1 MSEVKLISIIVPCYN
16 EKEVIL
22 ETNKRLRDELE
33 KIYNQYNLK
42 YELIY
47 VNDGSKDNTLR
58 LLQLQEEEHNSNS
71 KYHGKIVVLSLSR
84 NFGHQS
90 ALSAGLFHAKGDAIV
105 SIDADLQDPPE
116 VICKMI
122 EKWQEGV
129 DVVYGARV
137 SREGE
142 SFFKLMT
149 AKIFYRLVRYLTQT
163 DIPVDAGDFRL
174 MSRQALDIF
183 NSMPEGNRFIRGMIP
198 WIGLKQEPVFYERA
212 ARFAGTTKY
221 PFRKMLKLAFD
232 GITSFSS
239 TPLKL
244 SYYMGFFV
252 AGFAIIYALYIIFFA
267 LVYKFPIVGWSSL
280 MVTILFIG
288 AVQLIAIGILG
299 EYLGRVYDE
308 VKKRPL
314 FIVDKKESRF

>member
-1 MSEVKLISIIVPCYN
+1 MNEDKLISIIVPCYN

-33 KIYNQYNLK
+33 KIHNQFNLK

-116 VICKMI
+116 VISKMI
-122 EKWQEGV
+122 EKWHEGV
-129 DVVYGARV
+129 DVVSGARV

-149 AKIFYRLVRYLTQT
+149 AI
-163 DIPVDAGDFRL
+163 
-174 MSRQALDIF
+174 
-183 NSMPEGNRFIRGMIP
+183 
-198 WIGLKQEPVFYERA
+198 
-212 ARFAGTTKY
+212 
-221 PFRKMLKLAFD
+221 
-232 GITSFSS
+232 
-239 TPLKL
+239 
-244 SYYMGFFV
+244 
-252 AGFAIIYALYIIFFA
+252 
-267 LVYKFPIVGWSSL
+267 LVY
-280 MVTILFIG
+280 
-288 AVQLIAIGILG
+288 
-299 EYLGRVYDE
+299 RV
-308 VKKRPL
+308 VR
-314 FIVDKKESRF
+314 